1 MWVPWSTRLQSPELA
16 LLRTAIY
23 LVLKDLVGMRAANQL
38 DKSRNNKKVD
48 ELLAAVDRG
57 DDNAM
62 AELIEVIY
70 PELKRLA
77 HFQLLNERPD
87 HTLNTTAIVHEAY
100 LRMAAGNDGWKD
112 RKHFLRAAATVM
124 RHLLVDHARKRN
136 SAKRGDGTP
145 PLLLNESRLVTDDD
159 SVAVL
164 ALDNA
169 IKDIAAISPRLEQI
183 IECRY
188 FAGLSVADTAEALGM
203 AVRTVERDWQRAR
216 AYLVTAM
223 EPDDP

>member
-1 MWVPWSTRLQSPELA
+1 MSADEP
-16 LLRTAIY
+16 
-23 LVLKDLVGMRAANQL
+23 AANI
-38 DKSRNNKKVD
+38 KID
-48 ELLAAVDRG
+48 ELLAAIDAG
-57 DDNAM
+57 DEEAM
-62 AELIEVIY
+62 AQLVELIY

-77 HFQLLNERPD
+77 HFQLAGERPG

-100 LRMAAGNDGWKD
+100 LRMVSRQEGWKD
-112 RKHFLRAAATVM
+112 RGHFLRGAATVM

-136 SAKRGDGTP
+136 AAKRGDGKAALT
-145 PLLLNESRLVTDDD
+145 LEENRLVAEDDT
-159 SVAVL
+159 VAVL

-169 IKDIAAISPRLEQI
+169 IKEVAAIDPRLEQI

-216 AYLVTAM
+216 GYLLRALERV
-223 EPDDP
+223 EL

>member
-1 MWVPWSTRLQSPELA
+1 MSVDDP
-16 LLRTAIY
+16 
-23 LVLKDLVGMRAANQL
+23 DN
-38 DKSRNNKKVD
+38 NNKIE
-48 ELLAAVDRG
+48 ELLAAIDRG
-57 DDNAM
+57 DENAM
-62 AELIEVIY
+62 SELIAAIY

-77 HFQLLNERPD
+77 HFQMAGERSN

-100 LRMAAGNDGWKD
+100 IRLAAGNEGWKD

-136 SAKRGDGTP
+136 AAKRGDGKA
-145 PLLLNESRLVTDDD
+145 PLELDDNRIVTDDD
-159 SVAVL
+159 TVAVL

-169 IKDIAAISPRLEQI
+169 MKEVVAIDPRLEHI

-216 AYLVTAM
+216 GYLLRAM
-223 EPDDP
+223 EQNER

>member
-1 MWVPWSTRLQSPELA
+1 MSAENS
-16 LLRTAIY
+16 
-23 LVLKDLVGMRAANQL
+23 
-38 DKSRNNKKVD
+38 DKNKKIED
-48 ELLAAVDRG
+48 LLTDVDRG
-57 DDNAM
+57 EPDAM
-62 AELIEVIY
+62 SRLIDAIY

-77 HFQLLNERPD
+77 HFQLAGERPD

-100 LRMAAGNDGWKD
+100 VRLAASREGWKD

-136 SAKRGDGTP
+136 AAKRGDGRVALT
-145 PLLLNESRLVTDDD
+145 LDESRLASDDD
-159 SVAVL
+159 AVAVL

-169 IKDIAAISPRLEQI
+169 IKDIAAIDPRLEQI

-188 FAGLSVADTAEALGM
+188 FAGLSVADTAETLDM

-216 AYLVTAM
+216 GYLLRAL
-223 EPDDP
+223 EPEEH